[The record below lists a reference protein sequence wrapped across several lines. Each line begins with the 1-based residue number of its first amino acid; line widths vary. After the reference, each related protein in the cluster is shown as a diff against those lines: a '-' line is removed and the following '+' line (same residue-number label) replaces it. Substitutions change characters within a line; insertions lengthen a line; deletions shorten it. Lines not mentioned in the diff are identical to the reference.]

1 LPVIAIEESLHLRTG
16 PLLLCHQCL
25 QAHIGFT
32 LAVSAHLRTVTD
44 HLTPPT
50 MRHKNGLINSRRDP
64 QRSPNIPQVSK
75 LRKKAS
81 TNDTRRGQRNTPSDP
96 RLISALLLLSQRPEI
111 TRLMPKISE
120 VLESEE
126 MLSATT
132 ENHRTGT
139 CKCRPKQ
146 LQPDFKLKVAASFA
160 DPPQH

>member
-1 LPVIAIEESLHLRTG
+1 LPVIAIEESLHLRNG

-64 QRSPNIPQVSK
+64 QRSPNIHQVSK

-81 TNDTRRGQRNTPSDP
+81 TNDTKRGQRNTPFRSQAD
-96 RLISALLLLSQRPEI
+96 ISAPSPVAEARNHAIDAQDLRSSRERRNALSHDRKPSHRDMQ
-111 TRLMPKISE
+111 MP
-120 VLESEE
+120 
-126 MLSATT
+126 T
-132 ENHRTGT
+132 
-139 CKCRPKQ
+139 
-146 LQPDFKLKVAASFA
+146 
-160 DPPQH
+160 